1 MKLVRYGDKGAEK
14 PGLIDKSGQLRDLSA
29 HIKDLTGETYSPASL
44 KKLAEIDPAS
54 LPSVPGTPRLGPPV
68 TGISKFVAIGLNY
81 ADHAKETG
89 AQIPTEP
96 IFFLKAN
103 TALSGPN
110 DPVEKPRGSTKL
122 DWEVEI
128 AAIIGTRAKYVS
140 EADALNHV
148 AGYCVCND
156 VSERYFQQERG
167 GQWTKGKSCDTF
179 GPIGPWLV
187 TKDEVPDPQNL
198 PLWLKVN
205 GETMQNGSTKLDWEV
220 EIAAIIGTRAK
231 YVSEAD
237 ALNHVAGYCVC
248 NDVSERNF
256 QIERLGQWTKG
267 KSHDTF
273 GPLGPWLVTR
283 DEISDVQ
290 KLSMWLDVNGQRRQ
304 TGSTTTMIFS
314 MAQCIAY
321 VSQFM
326 TLLPGDV
333 ITTGTPPGVGMGMK
347 PQQFLN
353 VGDVVTLGIEQL
365 GEQRQEIVA
374 A

>member
-1 MKLVRYGDKGAEK
+1 MKLVRYGAIGQEK

-29 HIKDLTGETYSPASL
+29 HVKDLNGEAYAPASL
-44 KKLAEIDPAS
+44 AKLAALDPAS
-54 LPSVPGTPRLGPPV
+54 LPAVSGTPRIGAPV

-81 ADHAKETG
+81 VDHAKETG

-103 TALSGPN
+103 TSLSGPN
-110 DPVEKPRGSTKL
+110 DPVEKPRDS
-122 DWEVEI
+122 I
-128 AAIIGTRAKYVS
+128 
-140 EADALNHV
+140 
-148 AGYCVCND
+148 
-156 VSERYFQQERG
+156 
-167 GQWTKGKSCDTF
+167 
-179 GPIGPWLV
+179 
-187 TKDEVPDPQNL
+187 
-198 PLWLKVN
+198 
-205 GETMQNGSTKLDWEV
+205 KLDWEV

-273 GPLGPWLVTR
+273 GPLGPWLVTK
-283 DEISDVQ
+283 DEIADVQ
-290 KLSMWLDVNGQRRQ
+290 KLSLWLDVNGKRCQ
-304 TGSTTTMIFS
+304 TGSTSTMIFS
-314 MAQCIAY
+314 MAKCISY

-326 TLLPGDV
+326 TLLPGDIV
-333 ITTGTPPGVGMGMK
+333 TTGTPPGVGTGMK
-347 PQQFLN
+347 PPKYLN
-353 VGDVVTLGIEQL
+353 AGDVVTLGIEGL

>member
-1 MKLVRYGDKGAEK
+1 MKLVRYGEKGAEK

-54 LPSVPGTPRLGPPV
+54 LPAVPGKPRLGAPV

-81 ADHAKETG
+81 SDHAKETG
-89 AQIPTEP
+89 NQIPTEP

-156 VSERYFQQERG
+156 VSER
-167 GQWTKGKSCDTF
+167 
-179 GPIGPWLV
+179 
-187 TKDEVPDPQNL
+187 
-198 PLWLKVN
+198 
-205 GETMQNGSTKLDWEV
+205 
-220 EIAAIIGTRAK
+220 
-231 YVSEAD
+231 
-237 ALNHVAGYCVC
+237 
-248 NDVSERNF
+248 NF

-273 GPLGPWLVTR
+273 GPVGPWLVTK
-283 DEISDVQ
+283 DEIPDVQ
-290 KLSMWLDVNGQRRQ
+290 KLSLWL
-304 TGSTTTMIFS
+304 SLIH
-314 MAQCIAY
+314 I
-321 VSQFM
+321 
-326 TLLPGDV
+326 
-333 ITTGTPPGVGMGMK
+333 
-347 PQQFLN
+347 
-353 VGDVVTLGIEQL
+353 
-365 GEQRQEIVA
+365 
-374 A
+374 

>member
-1 MKLVRYGDKGAEK
+1 MKLVRYGAIGQER

-29 HIKDLTGETYSPASL
+29 YVKDLDGEAYSPASL
-44 KKLAEIDPAS
+44 AKLAAIDPAS
-54 LPSVPGTPRLGPPV
+54 LPAVNGKPRLGAPV

-81 ADHAKETG
+81 SDHAKETG
-89 AQIPTEP
+89 NAIPSEP

-128 AAIIGTRAKYVS
+128 AAIIGSTAKYVS
-140 EADALNHV
+140 E
-148 AGYCVCND
+148 
-156 VSERYFQQERG
+156 S
-167 GQWTKGKSCDTF
+167 
-179 GPIGPWLV
+179 
-187 TKDEVPDPQNL
+187 
-198 PLWLKVN
+198 
-205 GETMQNGSTKLDWEV
+205 
-220 EIAAIIGTRAK
+220 
-231 YVSEAD
+231 D

-273 GPLGPWLVTR
+273 GPVGPWLVTK
-283 DEISDVQ
+283 DEIPDVQ
-290 KLSMWLDVNGQRRQ
+290 KLSMWLDVNGKRRQ
-304 TGSTTTMIFS
+304 TGSTATMIFS
-314 MAQCIAY
+314 MATCISY

-326 TLLPGDV
+326 TLRPGDIV
-333 ITTGTPPGVGMGMK
+333 TTGTPPGVGTGMK
-347 PQQFLN
+347 PPQFLN
-353 VGDVVTLGIEQL
+353 VGDVVTLGIEAL
-365 GEQRQEIVA
+365 GEQRQEIIA